1 MLCVMKSLKFGRL
14 EAADLFVCSGGKKKK
29 EKKRK
34 EKGFFFSLILQVW
47 DWDSLMILDLTCIRT
62 LNLEIIFNTKKSHDI
77 YYIVSSISGVY

>member
-1 MLCVMKSLKFGRL
+1 MCYEELEIWKAWSCWPVCVLW
-14 EAADLFVCSGGKKKK
+14 GKKKK

-47 DWDSLMILDLTCIRT
+47 DWDSLMILDLACIRT
-62 LNLEIIFNTKKSHDI
+62 LNLEIIFNTKKSRDI